1 MLSKGELV
9 FPGIATVKLTVG
21 EGSLQ
26 ETKLLLFFL
35 TFECFQSEV
44 IINSKFSLQFL
55 SLKTML

>member
-1 MLSKGELV
+1 MLSKGVLV

-26 ETKLLLFFL
+26 ETKLYIFL
-35 TFECFQSEV
+35 AFECFQSEV